1 MTTLRLL
8 AALTILLLPS
18 PSLPE
23 EEPPRRE
30 ISLRETV
37 ERVLRG
43 NPEVAISRTVREEA
57 SLGIP
62 VEEAAFLPRFT
73 GLLSASQALTP
84 SATSLTGSLEVDQRV
99 QELTLGV
106 STLLRSGADLA
117 LSFENQRQEVTSAA
131 SVVFFSPE
139 YQTSL
144 TLSASV
150 PLLRNAGRE
159 ATLAPLRIAKAQAEA
174 GREEWLV
181 SVMDSAAQARGAWL
195 ALYSAHREVEVR
207 ETALALARALAEQTE
222 ARIGAG
228 TAAPVDRFAAEAAV
242 LSRQE
247 ELLRARSAE
256 RNASDELHR
265 LLGGAS
271 PGSWDELLVPTPLPD
286 APPPPGEDET
296 FETAMRRRPEAAS
309 LAARLLEAQTREAAA
324 RSAAKPSLTLN
335 ASAGLSGLAGTPNP
349 SLVTPGG
356 SPFEGSYRDSLDD
369 MVSGDYY
376 NWFVG
381 LSAEIPWRL
390 TRERA
395 ELMRAREAVR
405 RQELSGQSFALRA
418 RTEVGTARRDLSTAL
433 ERLGAARAASKAARA
448 VLEAEE
454 AKLSVGA
461 STTVDVLRLQRDYS
475 ETLLSEVRALTDAWL
490 GQTRLYRAVG
500 TILERDGIVVH

>member
-1 MTTLRLL
+1 MRTVRLL
-8 AALTILLLPS
+8 AALSILLPFPALS
-18 PSLPE
+18 E
-23 EEPPRRE
+23 EASPRRE
-30 ISLRETV
+30 ISLRESV
-37 ERVLRG
+37 ELALRG
-43 NPEVAISRTVREEA
+43 SPEVAISRTEREEVA
-57 SLGIP
+57 LGVP
-62 VEEAAFLPRFT
+62 VQEAAFLPRFT
-73 GLLSASQALTP
+73 GLVSASQALTP
-84 SATSLTGSLEVDQRV
+84 STTSLTGSLEVDQRV
-99 QELTLGV
+99 QEFTLGA
-106 STLLRSGADLA
+106 STLLRSGADLS
-117 LSFENQRQEVTSAA
+117 LTFENQRQELTSAA
-131 SVVFFSPE
+131 SVAFFSPE

-150 PLLRNAGRE
+150 PLLKNAGRE
-159 ATLAPLRIAKAQAEA
+159 ATLAPLRIAMAQAEA

-181 SVMDSAAQARGAWL
+181 SVMDQAAQARTAWL

-207 ETALALARALAEQTE
+207 ETSLALARALAEQTE

-242 LSRQE
+242 LSRKE
-247 ELLRARSAE
+247 ELLRARSAA
-256 RNASDELHR
+256 RNASDELRR
-265 LLGGAS
+265 LLGSAS
-271 PGSWDELLVPTPLPD
+271 PGSWDELFVPAPLPK

-309 LAARLLEAQTREAAA
+309 LAARLLEAQTRETAA

-349 SLVTPGG
+349 NLVTPGR
-356 SPFEGSYRDSLDD
+356 SPFEGNYGDSLSD

-376 NWFVG
+376 SWFVG

-395 ELMRAREAVR
+395 QLMQAREAVR
-405 RQELSGQSFALRA
+405 RQELSGESFALRA
-418 RTEVGTARRDLSTAL
+418 RTEVGNARRDLSTAL
-433 ERLGAARAASKAARA
+433 ERLDAAQAASKAARA
-448 VLEAEE
+448 VLDAEE

-490 GQTRLYRAVG
+490 AQTRLYRAAG
-500 TILERDGIVVH
+500 TILERDGIVAQ